1 MNKIEE
7 QNLELMNSS
16 EEDGLQM
23 ALAVATHYSGEYLY
37 LIEFLYEKETGR
49 IITFK
54 STKRYKNKNREYG
67 RGILKF
73 KAFLKKKPTTIEEIE
88 NSACITEIDYEKGTK
103 EIAQINIYN
112 SVKEYSKQYSHC
124 ANREIEEYIERRKIV
139 RKEDIVKKNLALM
152 KNNEKGIQA
161 LVREGTLGL
170 MPKKPATL
178 TIGFSYEKETGKIIK
193 LTGSRSKLAKNK
205 EQGIGFFEITLKLNL
220 KEAEELLKKE
230 GKELNKENLGNILDN
245 SSCITK
251 IILEKGTKETV
262 QIIFIQT
269 ANRYNDEKKYCK
281 NCKIEISEN

>member
-1 MNKIEE
+1 MNKIEQ
-7 QNLELMNSS
+7 QNLKLMNSS
-16 EEDGLQM
+16 KEDGLQK
-23 ALAVATHYSGEYLY
+23 ALVVATRYLRAYFLY
-37 LIEFLYEKETGR
+37 LIDFLYEKETGR
-49 IITFK
+49 MITFNANK
-54 STKRYKNKNREYG
+54 IYENKNKDAKG
-67 RGILKF
+67 TLKF
-73 KAFLKKKPTTIEEIE
+73 RAFLNKEVTRIKELEDA
-88 NSACITEIDYEKGTK
+88 ACITEIDYEKGTK

-230 GKELNKENLGNILDN
+230 GKELSGRDITNIIGNG
-245 SSCITK
+245 SCITK

>member
-124 ANREIEEYIERRKIV
+124 LNP
-139 RKEDIVKKNLALM
+139 VK
-152 KNNEKGIQA
+152 
-161 LVREGTLGL
+161 TLKDSAGKVKFL
-170 MPKKPATL
+170 
-178 TIGFSYEKETGKIIK
+178 YEKETGKIIK

-205 EQGIGFFEITLKLNL
+205 EQGIGFFEITLK
-220 KEAEELLKKE
+220 
-230 GKELNKENLGNILDN
+230 
-245 SSCITK
+245 
-251 IILEKGTKETV
+251 
-262 QIIFIQT
+262 
-269 ANRYNDEKKYCK
+269 
-281 NCKIEISEN
+281 